1 MVFAL
6 ASVFLMFTALQ
17 LNIATLNITLK
28 MCLKFIKLFKH
39 ELKTYTKRSMN
50 ITGNFLL
57 KKKNTQTNQL
67 YYNRCSTVITRIQKL
82 ARPHLCLCTQRTEL

>member
-57 KKKNTQTNQL
+57 KKKIHKQIN
-67 YYNRCSTVITRIQKL
+67 YIITPVVL
-82 ARPHLCLCTQRTEL
+82 L

>member
-1 MVFAL
+1 MTRIPGLGLIDKPRLNYTYIYIVFAL
-6 ASVFLMFTALQ
+6 ACFSHVYCTSAKYCH
-17 LNIATLNITLK
+17 IKHITLK

-57 KKKNTQTNQL
+57 KKKIHKQIN
-67 YYNRCSTVITRIQKL
+67 YIITPVVL
-82 ARPHLCLCTQRTEL
+82 L

>member
-6 ASVFLMFTALQ
+6 AFVFLMFTALQ

-57 KKKNTQTNQL
+57 KKKIHKQIN
-67 YYNRCSTVITRIQKL
+67 YIITPVVL
-82 ARPHLCLCTQRTEL
+82 L

>member
-17 LNIATLNITLK
+17 LNIATLSITLK

-57 KKKNTQTNQL
+57 KKKIHKQIN
-67 YYNRCSTVITRIQKL
+67 YIITPVVL
-82 ARPHLCLCTQRTEL
+82 L